1 MGDKDFLKVLNDQ
14 EMVEFLNNISKR
26 PKVNIMEIACQLV
39 RKKKQES
46 EGKEEEEEEYDDGY
60 TEDDENNDS
69 SPLKTVF
76 SQKDRLKIQRG
87 GLLATL
93 SKLGKSLLISIS
105 LITITI
111 TSLTITSTFL
121 GKQWRI
127 SFDFKPTRYFNT
139 VFWS

>member
-1 MGDKDFLKVLNDQ
+1 MGNKDFLKVLNDQ

-26 PKVNIMEIACQLV
+26 PNVNIMEIACQLV
-39 RKKKQES
+39 RKKK
-46 EGKEEEEEEYDDGY
+46 EEEEEEYDDGY
-60 TEDDENNDS
+60 TDDDENNDS

-76 SQKDRLKIQRG
+76 SQKARLKIQRG

-105 LITITI
+105 LITSI
-111 TSLTITSTFL
+111 TITSTFS

-127 SFDFKPTRYFNT
+127 SFDFKPTKYFNT

>member
-26 PKVNIMEIACQLV
+26 PNVNIMEIACQLV
-39 RKKKQES
+39 RKNKE
-46 EGKEEEEEEYDDGY
+46 EEEEEEEYDYGY
-60 TEDDENNDS
+60 TDDDENNDS

-76 SQKDRLKIQRG
+76 SQKARLKIQRG

-105 LITITI
+105 LISITI
-111 TSLTITSTFL
+111 TSLTGTFFRKTMEDKFRL
-121 GKQWRI
+121 QANKI
-127 SFDFKPTRYFNT
+127 L
-139 VFWS
+139 

>member
-26 PKVNIMEIACQLV
+26 PNVNIMEIACQLV
-39 RKKKQES
+39 RKNKE
-46 EGKEEEEEEYDDGY
+46 EEEEEEEYDDGY
-60 TEDDENNDS
+60 TDDDENNDS

-76 SQKDRLKIQRG
+76 SQKARLKIQRG

-105 LITITI
+105 LISITI
-111 TSLTITSTFL
+111 TGTFS

-127 SFDFKPTRYFNT
+127 SFDFKPTKYFNT

>member
-39 RKKKQES
+39 RKKKED
-46 EGKEEEEEEYDDGY
+46 EEEEEEEEYDDGY
-60 TEDDENNDS
+60 TDDDENNDS

-76 SQKDRLKIQRG
+76 SQKARLKIQRG

-93 SKLGKSLLISIS
+93 SKLGKSLLISI
-105 LITITI
+105 
-111 TSLTITSTFL
+111 
-121 GKQWRI
+121 
-127 SFDFKPTRYFNT
+127 
-139 VFWS
+139 

>member
-1 MGDKDFLKVLNDQ
+1 MGNKDFLKVLNDQ

-26 PKVNIMEIACQLV
+26 PNVNIMEIACQLV
-39 RKKKQES
+39 RKKK
-46 EGKEEEEEEYDDGY
+46 EEEEEEYDDGY
-60 TEDDENNDS
+60 TDDDENDDS

-105 LITITI
+105 LITSI
-111 TSLTITSTFL
+111 TITSTFS

-127 SFDFKPTRYFNT
+127 SFDFKPTKYFNT

>member
-46 EGKEEEEEEYDDGY
+46 EEEEEEEEEYDDGY
-60 TEDDENNDS
+60 TEDDEHNDS

-76 SQKDRLKIQRG
+76 SQKARLKIQRG

-93 SKLGKSLLISIS
+93 SKLGKSLLISIH
-105 LITITI
+105 
-111 TSLTITSTFL
+111 
-121 GKQWRI
+121 
-127 SFDFKPTRYFNT
+127 
-139 VFWS
+139 

>member
-39 RKKKQES
+39 RKKKE
-46 EGKEEEEEEYDDGY
+46 EEEEEEEEYDDGY
-60 TEDDENNDS
+60 TDDDENNDS

-93 SKLGKSLLISIS
+93 SKLGKSLLIPIS
-105 LITITI
+105 LI
-111 TSLTITSTFL
+111 TSLTITSITITFFRKTMEDKFRL
-121 GKQWRI
+121 QANKI
-127 SFDFKPTRYFNT
+127 L
-139 VFWS
+139 